1 MELKILENHE
11 NVELFLSAAGLKNG
25 LIQRQWKLTPTEILV
40 FAVML
45 LVVWAM
51 QGFSI
56 TFEKVEVE

>member
-1 MELKILENHE
+1 
-11 NVELFLSAAGLKNG
+11 VELFLSAAGLKNG

-40 FAVML
+40 FSVML